1 MKHGRKKN
9 PNTSLLLSF
18 ETIPGLREAVSG
30 YAGWLNANTE
40 PSAAQA

>member
-18 ETIPGLREAVSG
+18 ETIPGLREAGSG
-30 YAGWLNANTE
+30 YAGY
-40 PSAAQA
+40 